1 MVVVVNLT
9 TITIVINKIKANII
23 NIGVL
28 DFRYNMFDWIVNLA
42 MGLIDAWDKEERIN
56 RIMYVKIII
65 IDIVIMLIDWL
76 GVKDTKYENITNIP
90 LI

>member
-1 MVVVVNLT
+1 
-9 TITIVINKIKANII
+9 
-23 NIGVL
+23 
-28 DFRYNMFDWIVNLA
+28 
-42 MGLIDAWDKEERIN
+42 MGLIDAWDKEERVNI
-56 RIMYVKIII
+56 ITYVKIII